1 MNYNEFKNKILDLD
15 FEFVT
20 NTESY
25 GEIYYKDKD
34 DICYVIYWD
43 KIKIYGV
50 IIYDLNHFSKLPY
63 SFDVEYVKIIENKGI
78 KKWKIK

>member
-34 DICYVIYWD
+34 DICYVIY
-43 KIKIYGV
+43 
-50 IIYDLNHFSKLPY
+50 
-63 SFDVEYVKIIENKGI
+63 
-78 KKWKIK
+78 